1 MLQPDQKGLVM
12 ASVVATE
19 SKKYKHP
26 AFEGLS
32 DSQLIAVYSIGSVR
46 TINAGGF
53 LFKEGDID
61 LATYLIFKGSVQIQT
76 NGKDQ
81 AGQIAVF
88 RQGDSVPRMLF
99 LKDQRRTASAV
110 ALEPLMAFVF
120 DETSLNGLHDQI
132 QLTIYKNLD
141 KLSGF
146 RINDL
151 IINQIALSHRNTCLT
166 SELADFLRART
177 QQYASSK
184 TIQGFLKR
192 VPRLPVYA
200 SRLAVMLLD
209 ENVSTRDVAELAKL
223 DPSLVGMVLK
233 TVNSAYYG
241 FRHEISNFQH
251 AVLLLGFNQ
260 IYQMIVDIGV
270 RSTMPKTREFRQLQF
285 HSVMVSVIG
294 FEICQLSRVRNGALV
309 STIGLLHDIGE
320 SVILLLRQRNP
331 KMAFLIDLLD
341 HTKIGSLLLK
351 EWNIPGV
358 VCDSLEYQ
366 CYPELAPPEIIPE
379 EYRKN
384 VAALYMAHLCY
395 EYLLGKS
402 ESDLPTGF
410 LGEYMD
416 VLQCPERSVGEFVEK
431 KLFPS
436 LNKRL
441 KTFPQAVQNFLTKS
455 EDNVLR
461 KRKETPEE
469 RTVQE

>member
-1 MLQPDQKGLVM
+1 MT
-12 ASVVATE
+12 SVVEKE

-32 DSQLIAVYSIGSVR
+32 DSQIIAVYSIGSVKK
-46 TINAGGF
+46 INTGDL
-53 LFKEGDID
+53 LFKEGDAD
-61 LATYLIFKGSVQIQT
+61 PATYLIFKGSAQIQRQ
-76 NGKDQ
+76 GKDH

-88 RQGDSVPRMLF
+88 RQGDCVPRMFF
-99 LKDQRRTASAV
+99 LKNQRRTASAI
-110 ALEPLMAFVF
+110 ALEPLAVFVF
-120 DETSLNGLHDQI
+120 DESSLNGLHDQI

-141 KLSGF
+141 KLSGHQ
-146 RINDL
+146 INDL
-151 IINQIALSHRNTCLT
+151 IIKQIELSHRNTCLT
-166 SELADFLRART
+166 SQLADFLQARR

-184 TIQGFLKR
+184 MIQSFLKR

-241 FRHEISNFQH
+241 FRHEISDFQH

-294 FEICQLSRVRNGALV
+294 FEICQLSRIRNGALV
-309 STIGLLHDIGE
+309 STIGLLHDIGK

-331 KMAFLIDLLD
+331 KMTFLIDMLD

-358 VCDSLEYQ
+358 VCNSLEYQ

-379 EYRKN
+379 DYRQN

-402 ESDLPTGF
+402 ESELPTGF

-416 VLQCPERSVGEFVEK
+416 VLKCPERSIAEFVEK

-441 KTFPQAVQNFLTKS
+441 KTFPQGVQNFLTKS
-455 EDNVLR
+455 EDNILGR
-461 KRKETPEE
+461 RKETPE
-469 RTVQE
+469 